1 MTIQSLRETKE
12 VSLLEM
18 EKAIALVFNKALE
31 EGNKIKGFLGIVD
44 DVQSLLESIILGDI
58 EKAEKY
64 VMKFSGLGGK
74 DLFVEVGKITRKLHD
89 SIREFQENIS
99 PRLKNLPVNELPDA
113 TDKLQWVIHK
123 TEEAASRTITLVEKH
138 LTGQEKVAGV
148 ITQLEAALGRKGVLE
163 ASEAQALEYLKE
175 INQELP
181 KDLME
186 ILIAQDFQDLT
197 GQIIKRVI
205 QLISDIEIQL
215 VKILT
220 IFGVKME
227 PMSKTEDLQGPAIK
241 KHEDVVSDQSEVD
254 DILKG
259 FGF

>member
-1 MTIQSLRETKE
+1 VTIQSLKENKE
-12 VSLLEM
+12 VSLFEM
-18 EKAIALVFNKALE
+18 EKAIAVVFNKAFE
-31 EGNKIKGFLGIVD
+31 EGNKIKGLLGIID
-44 DVQSLLESIILGDI
+44 DVQFLLEAIILGDI

-74 DLFVEVGKITRKLHD
+74 DLFCEVGKITQKLHG
-89 SIREFQENIS
+89 SIREFQENMR
-99 PRLKNLPVNELPDA
+99 PRFKHLPVSELPDA
-113 TDKLQWVIHK
+113 TDKLQWVINK

-138 LTGQEKVAGV
+138 LGNQEKVAEIIV
-148 ITQLEAALGRKGVLE
+148 QLEAALGRTGALPEGESK
-163 ASEAQALEYLKE
+163 ALEYLRE
-175 INQELP
+175 TNQELP

-205 QLISDIEIQL
+205 QLISDIENQL

-227 PMSKTEDLQGPAIK
+227 PVRKSEELHGPAIK

-259 FGF
+259 YGF